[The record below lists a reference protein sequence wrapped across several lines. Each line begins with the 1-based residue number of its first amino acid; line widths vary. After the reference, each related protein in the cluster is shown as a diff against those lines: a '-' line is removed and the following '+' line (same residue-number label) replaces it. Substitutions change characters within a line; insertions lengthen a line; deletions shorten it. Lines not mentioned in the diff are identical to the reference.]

1 MFPENKIESLQL
13 ALKSLALY
21 EGKIDGIVGPLTLA
35 AIKRFEALALER
47 PAVDKPMPHESA
59 GKPDAL
65 NSIIDG
71 QGADIED
78 ALVFTLKNEGG
89 YVDHPLDKGGPTKK
103 GITIRTLSKYLGRK
117 ATRDDVKNL
126 NYETIKIIY
135 KKYYWDVLNL
145 DHVLDQGIATA
156 LFDMGVLCGTGTA
169 SRLCQDVLGITQSKK
184 MDLQTFDAL
193 NETTDETFI
202 PAFADRNIRRF
213 EEIVAKNPDQRV
225 FLKGWKNRANRLL
238 SLVNNDDM
246 EADVPAS
253 APQTPIGEG
262 LDDLA
267 DQAGVP
273 REDIKKMIDWQTANN
288 PMSNPRYWVVFKIRE
303 HSKNKRLYVFDRLG
317 RKVQVVHAVHGTGSD
332 PDNDGVATVFS
343 NVPESKKSSLG
354 LYKTL
359 GTYVMAKH
367 GRALRLEGLES
378 TNNNALRR
386 GIVFHGVPY
395 AGDEYVRQYGRCGR
409 SFGCPAVEY
418 AVVQDLIDKLKGGSL
433 FLIS

>member
-1 MFPENKIESLQL
+1 MFPQNKIEPLQL
-13 ALKSLALY
+13 ALKSLELY

-35 AIKRFEALALER
+35 AIKKFEALALER
-47 PAVDKPMPHESA
+47 PTLDKPMPHESA
-59 GKPDAL
+59 EKPDAL

-89 YVDHPLDKGGPTKK
+89 YVDHPLDKGGPTNK

-135 KKYYWDVLNL
+135 RKYYWDVLNL

-169 SRLCQDVLGITQSKK
+169 SRICQDMLGITQSKK
-184 MDLQTFDAL
+184 MDLQTLDAL
-193 NETTDETFI
+193 NETTDEQFI

-262 LDDLA
+262 LYDLA

-273 REDIKKMIDWQTANN
+273 REDIKKMIDWQAANN
-288 PMSNPRYWVVFKIRE
+288 PVSNPRYWVVFKIRE
-303 HSKNKRLYVFDRLG
+303 HSKNKRMYVFDRLD
-317 RKVQVVHAVHGTGSD
+317 RKVKVVHAVHGTGSD
-332 PDNDGVATVFS
+332 PDNDGVATLFS

-378 TNNNALRR
+378 TNNNALKR

-395 AGDEYVRQYGRCGR
+395 AGDEYVKQYGRCGR